1 MGFKSVEV
9 TEINENFIK
18 NIGSEWMLITAGNKE
33 KYNMMTASWGFA
45 GVMWGF
51 PAVIAAIRPQRYT
64 IEFAEKEKYFTLS
77 FYGEDKKI
85 HAVCGKESGRE
96 VDKTA
101 KTGLTPIFDTDTNAP
116 YFNEAR
122 LVLICEK
129 VYVQTLEKDGF
140 LNGEI
145 PDAIYAANDYHKM
158 FYGKILKAL
167 VKE

>member
-101 KTGLTPIFDTDTNAP
+101 KT
-116 YFNEAR
+116 
-122 LVLICEK
+122 
-129 VYVQTLEKDGF
+129 
-140 LNGEI
+140 
-145 PDAIYAANDYHKM
+145 
-158 FYGKILKAL
+158 
-167 VKE
+167 